1 MHVRLPLFPLM
12 LSAAALAACSSTPQP
27 ATPAPQPAAAAAA
40 GAGGASLAGD
50 WAVQLQVQ
58 GQNSNGTMRIT
69 ASGSGYTGILQL
81 DTASQVS
88 SIRSLNVEGS
98 HFVAVLTTPDG
109 DATIEGNL
117 RTTALMD
124 AMYNGRHVSGRFIAS
139 RR

>member
-1 MHVRLPLFPLM
+1 MRIRLPLFSLT
-12 LSAAALAACSSTPQP
+12 LGAVALAACGGTPQSG
-27 ATPAPQPAAAAAA
+27 TPTPQPAAAAA
-40 GAGGASLAGD
+40 GAPGQATLAGD

-58 GQNSNGTMRIT
+58 GQASNGTMRLSP
-69 ASGSGYTGILQL
+69 SGGGYTGIFQL

-88 SIRSLNVEGS
+88 SIRSLTVDGT

-117 RTTALMD
+117 RTAALME
-124 AMYNGRHVSGRFIAS
+124 AMYNGRHGSGRFIAS